1 MHWRACYISGAY
13 GQALKVVIHLMLSG
27 AATNQNNWQ
36 KVIVSTD
43 DQSDP
48 DALLRVWHLTDWLD
62 REQEPQLQKKKLMTG
77 LNPD

>member
-1 MHWRACYISGAY
+1 MHCRACYISRAY
-13 GQALKVVIHLMLSG
+13 GQALKVVIHLMLNG

-48 DALLRVWHLTDWLD
+48 DALLRV
-62 REQEPQLQKKKLMTG
+62 
-77 LNPD
+77 

>member
-1 MHWRACYISGAY
+1 MHCRACYISRAY

-36 KVIVSTD
+36 KVFVSTD

-48 DALLRVWHLTDWLD
+48 DALLRV
-62 REQEPQLQKKKLMTG
+62 
-77 LNPD
+77 